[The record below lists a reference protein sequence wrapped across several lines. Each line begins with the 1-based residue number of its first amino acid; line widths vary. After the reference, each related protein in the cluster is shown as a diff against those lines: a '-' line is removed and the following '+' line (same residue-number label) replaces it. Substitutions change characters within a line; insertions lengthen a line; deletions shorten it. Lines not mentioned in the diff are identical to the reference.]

1 MSSWVSRLDQI
12 DEGGPLPLASTQD
25 SYNAEHQVTDELI
38 VECNEGIA
46 RLTLNRPEK
55 ANSLSATLVDAL
67 ISAVDTASQDGTY
80 LLILKGSGRMF
91 SGGFDLANLDQ
102 ESDASLVERFV
113 RIETLLQ
120 NLYHA
125 PFATLALS
133 HGAAFGAGGDLV
145 CVCEQRIA
153 APATMF
159 RMPGLQFGVV
169 LGTRRFAQRV
179 GPDTARAILGE
190 SRAFNAE
197 QGLEMGFLTGV
208 AGEPAWPVLEDGIA
222 DAGQRLDTQ
231 SRAALNAATIPDT
244 RAEDMVALRKSVMRQ
259 GLKDRIEAYVAEF
272 VTRRSKSD

>member
-1 MSSWVSRLDQI
+1 
-12 DEGGPLPLASTQD
+12 
-25 SYNAEHQVTDELI
+25 VTDELL
-38 VECNEGIA
+38 VERNEGIT

-55 ANSLSATLVDAL
+55 ANALSATLVDAL
-67 ISAVDTASQDGTY
+67 ISSVDIASGDDTY
-80 LLILKGSGRMF
+80 LLILQGSGRMF

-102 ESDASLVERFV
+102 ESDGSLVERFI

-125 PFATLALS
+125 PFSTLALA
-133 HGAAFGAGGDLV
+133 HGAAFGAGADLV

-153 APATMF
+153 TPATVF

-208 AGEPAWPVLEDGIA
+208 AGESAWTILEDGIA
-222 DAGQRLDTQ
+222 EVGQRLDTH
-231 SRAALNAATIPDT
+231 SRVALNAATVADT
-244 RAEDMVALRKSVMRQ
+244 RAEDMTALQKSVKRP
-259 GLKDRIEAYVAEF
+259 GLKERIEAYVAKF
-272 VTRRSKSD
+272 VTRRGKSD